1 MYLDR
6 WCHRISVASTNPQF
20 CGDCGDDGI
29 LAEAIHFEA
38 LIPEECDGS
47 CGIGFEGGGAYEGT
61 DRVVYVVEMLSVG
74 GTVRRVR
81 GTNDRSREAKRRKQN
96 RAGTR

>member
-29 LAEAIHFEA
+29 LGEAIHFEA

-61 DRVVYVVEMLSVG
+61 DG
-74 GTVRRVR
+74 GTEKI
-81 GTNDRSREAKRRKQN
+81 NHAAIAKSRSRKLDWLCDVECWWYSKT
-96 RAGTR
+96 G

>member
-1 MYLDR
+1 MSDPSMYLDR

-29 LAEAIHFEA
+29 LGEAIHFEA

-61 DRVVYVVEMLSVG
+61 DGGTDWTDRVVYAVFDPAVSGM
-74 GTVRRVR
+74 TV
-81 GTNDRSREAKRRKQN
+81 
-96 RAGTR
+96 